1 MTQLY
6 KTGKRYIFWN
16 DGSAT
21 TIDNR
26 EFERMSQLG
35 ELGKQ
40 TGEFR
45 YGSVYVWQFSKCD
58 VQCLYSDVSTL

>member
-1 MTQLY
+1 MLQLY

-16 DGSAT
+16 SGNVT

-35 ELGKQ
+35 ELGKLKS
-40 TGEFR
+40 EFR
-45 YGSVYVWQFSKCD
+45 YGGVHVWQFAKCD
-58 VQCLYSDVSTL
+58 VQCLYSDVATL

>member
-1 MTQLY
+1 MPQLY

-16 DGSAT
+16 DGSVT

-26 EFERMSQLG
+26 EFERMLQLG

-58 VQCLYSDVSTL
+58 VQCLYSDVDTK

>member
-1 MTQLY
+1 MPQLY

-16 DGSAT
+16 DGSVT

-26 EFERMSQLG
+26 EFERMLQLG

-45 YGSVYVWQFSKCD
+45 YGSVYVWQFAKCD
-58 VQCLYSDVSTL
+58 VQCLYSDVATL

>member
-16 DGSAT
+16 GGNVT
-21 TIDNR
+21 TIDNK

-58 VQCLYSDVSTL
+58 VQCLYSDVATL